1 MSAQRLA
8 YACVHVSVCLCEQEA
23 GAGMGD
29 GVIPKTLHSFGVL
42 QPLMLKN
49 K

>member
-1 MSAQRLA
+1 MPV
-8 YACVHVSVCLCEQEA
+8 CMCLCEQEA

-29 GVIPKTLHSFGVL
+29 GVIPTTLYSFGVL